1 MIKKF
6 VNFCM
11 LILRSGVLFHRSTF
25 IGVLCG
31 LWVFFGAQ
39 DEESVFGRMLTLD
52 LYLLMFAFLL
62 LYRMLLLKKYK
73 ADGQPDYAKM
83 GICLA
88 GDFAWAVVAM
98 FCAVPFL
105 MTFSTSDSIASR
117 VNNPQMRQL
126 MFLGRM

>member
-6 VNFCM
+6 VNFCL
-11 LILRSGVLFHRSTF
+11 LILQSGILFHRSTF
-25 IGVLCG
+25 IGVVCG
-31 LWVFFGAQ
+31 IWVFFGAQ
-39 DEESVFGRMLTLD
+39 DEESVFGRLLTLD

-62 LYRMLLLKKYK
+62 LYRILLLKKFTAQGELDLK
-73 ADGQPDYAKM
+73 AM

-105 MTFSTSDSIASR
+105 MMFSTSDTLATKANDPR
-117 VNNPQMRQL
+117 LRQM
-126 MFLGRM
+126 MFLRGH